1 MIYFKNKDA
10 LLFYKDPSKFDK
22 YTDKEILQY
31 AIGANMYMPGNK
43 QNVFEKLIDN
53 AYNEV
58 GSITLCC
65 EDAIKETDLHDAEE
79 NILAILDNLYAA
91 SLNKAELLDTVPLIF
106 IRVRCLEQFT
116 RFSKCFAK
124 EQLKF
129 VAGFVFPK
137 FSSSNGNSYLKV
149 VEELAMKHDEVLYAM
164 PILEGE
170 ELIYKENRFDE
181 LEKIHDILAG
191 YSKYILNIRVGGT
204 DFSSRFGLRRSMYHS
219 IYDIRVVSDCL
230 IDILNFFLRMESGYV
245 VSAPV
250 WEYFSYD
257 EESQE
262 IKGLKKELELD
273 IQNGFYGKTIIHP
286 TQINYVNERYVVE
299 YDEYQDAVNILNAK
313 GGVFKG
319 SCGNRMNEVA
329 PHTNWA
335 RKIVNRANVFGVLD
349 KGASFDKKKEGR

>member
-1 MIYFKNKDA
+1 MIYFKNKDS

-22 YTDKEILQY
+22 YTDKEVLQY

-65 EDAIKETDLHDAEE
+65 EDAIQEADLKDAEK
-79 NILAILDNLYAA
+79 NILSILDNLYSA
-91 SLNKAELLDTVPLIF
+91 SLNRPELLENIPLIF
-106 IRVRCLEQFT
+106 IRVRCLEQFKE
-116 RFSKCFAK
+116 FSSMFTS

-137 FSSSNGNSYLKV
+137 FSSSNGSDYLRV
-149 VEELAMKHDEVLYAM
+149 IEELSDRHNEVLYAM

-170 ELIYKENRFDE
+170 ELIYKENRFME
-181 LEKIHDILAG
+181 LERIYDILAC

-204 DFSSRFGLRRSMYHS
+204 DFSSRFGLRRSMYNS

-230 IDILNFFLRMESGYV
+230 IDILNFFLRMEGGYV

-257 EESQE
+257 KDSQE
-262 IKGLKKELELD
+262 VKGLKKELELD
-273 IQNGFYGKTIIHP
+273 MQNGFYGKTIIHP

-299 YDEYQDAVNILNAK
+299 YDEYQDAINILNSK
-313 GGVFKG
+313 GGVFKS
-319 SCGNRMNEVA
+319 SCGNKMNEVA

-335 RKIVNRANVFGVLD
+335 KKIVNRANVFGVLD
-349 KGASFDKKKEGR
+349 KGASFDN